1 MTLSVAIKKSKQVSK
16 WIEYKDAKGKVLAEF
31 KIRGIKYQAYQSALE
46 RCSNQISSKG
56 YNVAAAST
64 QDKLYHEL
72 LLEAVACHLIE
83 DWKGIEFDD
92 LDTGKVYQPAY
103 SPENATKLLN
113 IGDIGIPLH
122 YFIVEQAKEIQA
134 EADAEHEEVL
144 GK

>member
-1 MTLSVAIKKSKQVSK
+1 MTLSSTLKTPKHTSK
-16 WIEYKDAKGKVLAEF
+16 WIEYKDAKGNVLAEF
-31 KIRGIKYQAYQSALE
+31 KIRGIKYQAYQSALA

-56 YNVAAAST
+56 YDVAAASPK
-64 QDKLYHEL
+64 DKLYHEL

-83 DWKGIEFDD
+83 DWKGIEFND
-92 LDTGKVYQPAY
+92 LDIGKVYQPAY

-113 IGDIGIPLH
+113 LGDIGIPLH

-134 EADAEHEEVL
+134 EADAEYNDTL